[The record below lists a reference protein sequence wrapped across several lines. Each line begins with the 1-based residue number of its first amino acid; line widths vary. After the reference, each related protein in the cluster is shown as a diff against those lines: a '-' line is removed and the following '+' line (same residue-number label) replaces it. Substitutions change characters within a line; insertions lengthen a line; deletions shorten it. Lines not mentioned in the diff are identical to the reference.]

1 MILKKEAYV
10 DIYLPDSM
18 FQLEMLNKIESKKG
32 GRGKSLFK
40 VADPTHE
47 LV

>member
-10 DIYLPDSM
+10 DIYLSDSM
-18 FQLEMLNKIESKKG
+18 FQSAMLNKIESKKG
-32 GRGKSLFK
+32 SRGKSLFK
-40 VADPTHE
+40 VADPTYE

>member
-18 FQLEMLNKIESKKG
+18 FQLAMLNKIESKKVVEG
-32 GRGKSLFK
+32 NHCSK
-40 VADPTHE
+40 
-47 LV
+47 